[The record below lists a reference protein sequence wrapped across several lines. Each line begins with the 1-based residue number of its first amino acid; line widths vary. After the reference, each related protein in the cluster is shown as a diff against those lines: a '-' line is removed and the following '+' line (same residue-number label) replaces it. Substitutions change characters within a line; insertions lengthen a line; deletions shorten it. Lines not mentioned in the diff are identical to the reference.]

1 MNNDYSRWTGVP
13 ERGILSEANLLA
25 KDPAKIWGKTDEAA
39 PPKTSSLL
47 PNADGYRSSDSALFD
62 IDIPVAVGGS
72 NDRVADMATITGEH
86 NSSTMESVPSDVAAV
101 DRKAFMES
109 IQTDKI
115 PCPRLCSATFCFG
128 TGNIVG
134 ALCCHYESD
143 NRWISAHLSRTVAL
157 LQLSTMAMLV
167 DHGLCGCETHPM
179 ETSPARG
186 KALQALQTAKWIGC
200 DILER

>member
-1 MNNDYSRWTGVP
+1 VRQDLVSTKHMNNDYSRWTGVP

-25 KDPAKIWGKTDEAA
+25 KDPAKIWGKTDEA
-39 PPKTSSLL
+39 PPKTTSLL

-72 NDRVADMATITGEH
+72 NDRAADMATITGEH

-101 DRKAFMES
+101 DRKALMES

-134 ALCCHYESD
+134 ALLPL
-143 NRWISAHLSRTVAL
+143 WIRQPLDQCSPFLAL
-157 LQLSTMAMLV
+157 LPFDSIQQ
-167 DHGLCGCETHPM
+167 
-179 ETSPARG
+179 R
-186 KALQALQTAKWIGC
+186 
-200 DILER
+200 RR